1 MTVPTSKSTYAT
13 VAMKG
18 GGYYSQRT
26 RGAKDVIDNAVSM
39 LEDAVAALPTRTTE
53 RNIQIADYGAA
64 DGGTSKQAIYRT
76 ISALRKRYPQHQ
88 ITVTYSDLP
97 GNDYSTLFRN
107 LTGVDD
113 DSEDNYLKDFGSV
126 FVNAC
131 SIGFHS
137 QLMPDQTLD
146 IGFSATAMHYVSEKP
161 CQIPNH
167 VHMVGAS
174 GSALDAFSRQAR
186 DDWNRILLSRAAE
199 LKPGGRLV
207 FMNFGIDEDGRYL
220 GNTGGINMFNTFND
234 IWNELHEE
242 GSITHDE
249 WVDATFSQFYR
260 TREEFCAPLVDP
272 SSEVYQSGLRL
283 VSAHTGVVKCPYR
296 AAYEAA
302 GETMSTQ
309 EFAASYIPTLRSWS
323 ETVFATALDSA
334 RPENARAALGDL
346 FYQRYE
352 DRVAA
357 DPTGNAMDY
366 VHCYLAIEKI
376 L

>member
-53 RNIQIADYGAA
+53 RSIQIADYGAA

-113 DSEDNYLKDFGSV
+113 DSDDNYLKDFGNV

-131 SIGFHS
+131 GIGFNS

-334 RPENARAALGDL
+334 RPEDARAALVDL

-357 DPTGNAMDY
+357 DPTGHAMDY

>member
-1 MTVPTSKSTYAT
+1 MTVRTSKSTYAT
-13 VAMKG
+13 VSMKG

-26 RGAKDVIDNAVSM
+26 RGAKDVIDNAVGM
-39 LEDAVAALPTRTTE
+39 LEDAVAALPSRTTE
-53 RNIQIADYGAA
+53 CSIQIADYGAA

-76 ISALRKRYPQHQ
+76 ISALRDRYPQHQ
-88 ITVTYSDLP
+88 VTVTYSDLP

-107 LTGVDD
+107 VAGVNAY
-113 DSEDNYLKDFGSV
+113 SGDNYLEDFDNV

-131 SIGFHS
+131 GIGFHR

-161 CQIPNH
+161 CPIPNH

-174 GSALDAFSRQAR
+174 GSALDTFSGQAR

-234 IWNELHEE
+234 IWHELYEE
-242 GSITHDE
+242 GLITHDE

-272 SSEVYQSGLRL
+272 ASEVYQSGLRL

-302 GETMSTQ
+302 GETMSAQ
-309 EFAASYIPTLRSWS
+309 EFATSYIPTLRSWS
-323 ETVFATALDSA
+323 ETVFATALDSS
-334 RPENARAALGDL
+334 RPEDTRTALVDL

-357 DPTGNAMDY
+357 DPTGHAMDY

-376 L
+376 P

>member
-1 MTVPTSKSTYAT
+1 
-13 VAMKG
+13 MKG

-39 LEDAVAALPTRTTE
+39 LEDAVAALPARTTE
-53 RNIQIADYGAA
+53 RSIQIADYGAA

-76 ISALRKRYPQHQ
+76 ISALRRRYPQHQ

-131 SIGFHS
+131 GIGFHS

-207 FMNFGIDEDGRYL
+207 FMNFGIDENGRYL

-234 IWNELHEE
+234 IWHELHEE
-242 GSITHDE
+242 GLITHGE

-334 RPENARAALGDL
+334 RPGDARAALVDL

-357 DPTGNAMDY
+357 DPTGHAMDY

>member
-1 MTVPTSKSTYAT
+1 MTVRTSKSTYAT
-13 VAMKG
+13 VSMKG

-39 LEDAVAALPTRTTE
+39 LEDAVAALPARTTE
-53 RNIQIADYGAA
+53 RSIQIADYGAA

-76 ISALRKRYPQHQ
+76 ISALRERYPQHQ
-88 ITVTYSDLP
+88 VTVTYSDLP

-113 DSEDNYLKDFGSV
+113 DSDDNYLKDFGNV

-131 SIGFHS
+131 GIGFHS

-334 RPENARAALGDL
+334 RPEDARAALVDL

-357 DPTGNAMDY
+357 DPTGHAMDY

>member
-1 MTVPTSKSTYAT
+1 MTVRTSKSTYAT
-13 VAMKG
+13 VSMKG

-39 LEDAVAALPTRTTE
+39 LEDAVAALPARTTE
-53 RNIQIADYGAA
+53 RSIQIADYGAA

-88 ITVTYSDLP
+88 VTVTYSDLP

-113 DSEDNYLKDFGSV
+113 DSDDNYLKDFGNV

-131 SIGFHS
+131 GIGFHS

-234 IWNELHEE
+234 IWHELHEE

-323 ETVFATALDSA
+323 EIVFATALDSA
-334 RPENARAALGDL
+334 RPEDARAALVDL

-357 DPTGNAMDY
+357 DPTGHAMDY

>member
-1 MTVPTSKSTYAT
+1 MTVSTSKNTYAT
-13 VAMKG
+13 VSMKG

-26 RGAKDVIDNAVSM
+26 RGAKDVIDSAVGM
-39 LEDAVAALPTRTTE
+39 LEDAVAALPARIME
-53 RNIQIADYGAA
+53 HSIQIADYGAA
-64 DGGTSKQAIYRT
+64 DGGTSKHAIYRT

-88 ITVTYSDLP
+88 VAVTYSDLP

-107 LTGVDD
+107 VTGVND
-113 DSEDNYLKDFGSV
+113 DSGDNYLKDFSNI

-131 SIGFHS
+131 GTGFHS

-161 CQIPNH
+161 CQISNH

-174 GSALDAFSRQAR
+174 GDALDAFSRQAR
-186 DDWNRILLSRAAE
+186 DDWNQILLSRAAE

-234 IWNELHEE
+234 IWHELHEE
-242 GSITHDE
+242 GLITHDE

-283 VSAHTGVVKCPYR
+283 VSAHTDVVKCPYR

-302 GETMSTQ
+302 GGTMSTQ
-309 EFAASYIPTLRSWS
+309 EFATSYIPTLRSWS
-323 ETVFATALDSA
+323 ETVFATALDSS
-334 RPENARAALGDL
+334 RPEDARAALVDQ

-357 DPTGNAMDY
+357 DPTGHAMDY

-376 L
+376 S

>member
-53 RNIQIADYGAA
+53 RSIQIADYGAA

-88 ITVTYSDLP
+88 VTVTYSDLP

-113 DSEDNYLKDFGSV
+113 DSDDNYLKDFGNV

-131 SIGFHS
+131 GIGFHS

-146 IGFSATAMHYVSEKP
+146 IGFSATAMHYVSDRP

-242 GSITHDE
+242 DLITHGE

-334 RPENARAALGDL
+334 RPEDARAALVDL

-357 DPTGNAMDY
+357 DPTGHAMDY

>member
-1 MTVPTSKSTYAT
+1 MTTRTSKSTYAT
-13 VAMKG
+13 VSMKG
-18 GGYYSQRT
+18 GGYYSQKT
-26 RGAKDVIDNAVSM
+26 RGAKDVIDSAVGM
-39 LEDAVAALPTRTTE
+39 LEDAVAALPARISE
-53 RNIQIADYGAA
+53 HSIQIADYGAA
-64 DGGTSKQAIYRT
+64 DGGTSKHAIYRT
-76 ISALRKRYPQHQ
+76 ISALRERYPQHQ
-88 ITVTYSDLP
+88 VTVTYSDLP

-107 LTGVDD
+107 VTSVSD
-113 DSEDNYLKDFGSV
+113 DNYLKDFGNV

-131 SIGFHS
+131 GAGFHS

-174 GSALDAFSRQAR
+174 GSALDAFSLQAR
-186 DDWNRILLSRAAE
+186 DDWSRILLSRSAE

-234 IWNELHEE
+234 IWCELHQERL
-242 GSITHDE
+242 ITHDE

-260 TREEFCAPLVDP
+260 TQEEFCAPLVEP
-272 SSEVYQSGLRL
+272 SSKIYQSGLRL

-302 GETMSTQ
+302 GDAMSTQ

-323 ETVFATALDSA
+323 ETVFATALDSS
-334 RPENARAALGDL
+334 RPEDARAALVDL

-357 DPTGNAMDY
+357 DPAGHAMDY

-376 L
+376 P

>member
-1 MTVPTSKSTYAT
+1 
-13 VAMKG
+13 
-18 GGYYSQRT
+18 
-26 RGAKDVIDNAVSM
+26 
-39 LEDAVAALPTRTTE
+39 
-53 RNIQIADYGAA
+53 
-64 DGGTSKQAIYRT
+64 
-76 ISALRKRYPQHQ
+76 SALRKRYPQHQ
-88 ITVTYSDLP
+88 VTVTYSDLP

-113 DSEDNYLKDFGSV
+113 DSDDNYLKDFGNV

-131 SIGFHS
+131 GIGFHS
-137 QLMPDQTLD
+137 QLMPDQSLD

-234 IWNELHEE
+234 IWHELHEE

-302 GETMSTQ
+302 GEAMSTQ

-334 RPENARAALGDL
+334 RPEDARAALVDL

-357 DPTGNAMDY
+357 DPTGHAMDY

>member
-1 MTVPTSKSTYAT
+1 MTVSTSKNTYAT
-13 VAMKG
+13 VSMKG

-26 RGAKDVIDNAVSM
+26 RGAKDVIDSAVGM
-39 LEDAVAALPTRTTE
+39 LEDAVAALPARITE
-53 RNIQIADYGAA
+53 HSIQIADYGAA
-64 DGGTSKQAIYRT
+64 DGGTSKHAIYRT

-88 ITVTYSDLP
+88 VAVTYSDLP

-107 LTGVDD
+107 VTGAND
-113 DSEDNYLKDFGSV
+113 DSGDNYLKDFGNI

-131 SIGFHS
+131 GTGFHN

-174 GSALDAFSRQAR
+174 GSTLDAFSRQAR
-186 DDWNRILLSRAAE
+186 DDWNQILLSRAAE

-234 IWNELHEE
+234 IWYELHEE
-242 GSITHDE
+242 GLITHDE

-260 TREEFCAPLVDP
+260 TREEFCTPLVDP

-283 VSAHTGVVKCPYR
+283 VSCHTDVVTCPYR

-302 GETMSTQ
+302 GGTMSAQ
-309 EFAASYIPTLRSWS
+309 EFATSYIPTLRSWS
-323 ETVFATALDSA
+323 ETVFATALDSS
-334 RPENARAALGDL
+334 RPEDTRAALVDQ

-357 DPTGNAMDY
+357 DPTGHAMDY

-376 L
+376 P

>member
-39 LEDAVAALPTRTTE
+39 LEDAVAALPARTTE
-53 RNIQIADYGAA
+53 RSIQIADYGAA

-131 SIGFHS
+131 GIGFHS

-234 IWNELHEE
+234 IWHELHEE
-242 GSITHDE
+242 GLITHGE

-334 RPENARAALGDL
+334 RPGDARAALVDL

-357 DPTGNAMDY
+357 DPTGHAMDY

>member
-53 RNIQIADYGAA
+53 RSIQIADYGAA

-88 ITVTYSDLP
+88 VTVTYSDLP

-113 DSEDNYLKDFGSV
+113 DSDDNYLKDFGNV

-131 SIGFHS
+131 GIGFHS

-146 IGFSATAMHYVSEKP
+146 IGFSATAMHYVSDRP

-334 RPENARAALGDL
+334 RPEDARVALVDL

-357 DPTGNAMDY
+357 DPTGHAMDY

>member
-1 MTVPTSKSTYAT
+1 MTVRTSKSTYAT
-13 VAMKG
+13 VSMKG

-39 LEDAVAALPTRTTE
+39 LEDAVAALPARTTE
-53 RNIQIADYGAA
+53 RSIQIADYGAA

-88 ITVTYSDLP
+88 VTVTYSDLP

-113 DSEDNYLKDFGSV
+113 DSDDNYLKDFGNV

-131 SIGFHS
+131 GIGFHS

-323 ETVFATALDSA
+323 ETVFATALDSS
-334 RPENARAALGDL
+334 RPEDTRVALVDL
-346 FYQRYE
+346 FYRRYE

-357 DPTGNAMDY
+357 DPTGHAMDY

-376 L
+376 P

>member
-1 MTVPTSKSTYAT
+1 MTVRTSKSTHAT
-13 VAMKG
+13 VSMKG

-26 RGAKDVIDNAVSM
+26 RGAKDVIDNAVGM
-39 LEDAVAALPTRTTE
+39 LEDAVSALPARE
-53 RNIQIADYGAA
+53 GEHSIQIADYGAA
-64 DGGTSKQAIYRT
+64 DGGTSKHAIYRT
-76 ISALRKRYPQHQ
+76 ISALRDRYPHHQ

-107 LTGVDD
+107 VTGVNDD
-113 DSEDNYLKDFGSV
+113 DGNNYLKDFDNV
-126 FVNAC
+126 FVYTC
-131 SIGFHS
+131 GTGFHS

-146 IGFSATAMHYVSEKP
+146 IGFSATAMHYISEKP

-174 GSALDAFSRQAR
+174 GDALDAFSLQAR
-186 DDWNRILLSRAAE
+186 DDWNRILLSRSAE

-207 FMNFGIDEDGRYL
+207 FMNFGIDEDGCYL
-220 GNTGGINMFNTFND
+220 GNTGGINMFNTFSE
-234 IWNELHEE
+234 IWCGLHEE
-242 GSITHDE
+242 GLITGDE
-249 WVDATFSQFYR
+249 LADATFSQFYR
-260 TREEFCAPLVDP
+260 TREEFCAPLVEP
-272 SSEVYQSGLRL
+272 SSGVYQSGLRL

-302 GETMSTQ
+302 GEAMSAQ
-309 EFAASYIPTLRSWS
+309 EFAVSYIPTLRSWS
-323 ETVFATALDSA
+323 ETVFATALDTA
-334 RPENARAALGDL
+334 RPEDERATLVDL

-357 DPTGNAMDY
+357 DPIGHAMDY

-376 L
+376 P

>member
-53 RNIQIADYGAA
+53 RSIQIADYGAA

-76 ISALRKRYPQHQ
+76 ISALRERYPQHQ
-88 ITVTYSDLP
+88 VTVTYSDLP

-113 DSEDNYLKDFGSV
+113 DSDDNYLKDFGNV

-131 SIGFHS
+131 GIGFHS

-334 RPENARAALGDL
+334 RPEDARAALVDL

-357 DPTGNAMDY
+357 DPTGHAMDY